1 MAQAKTTITGR
12 TKLCRAHAGDI
23 ALPKILYMGFGNG
36 GVNPDGEVIEAT
48 GEEAALKNELLRR
61 EIISHTYPVPTTCRY
76 TARLY
81 KGDLPGE
88 FISELGLYDAEG
100 DLIAYTA
107 FLPKGKDAD
116 MEFLFDVDEIF

>member
-1 MAQAKTTITGR
+1 MAQAKTTIIGR

-23 ALPKILYMGFGNG
+23 MLPKILFMGFGNG
-36 GVNPDGEVIEAT
+36 GIDSAGEVVEAN
-48 GEEAALKNELLRR
+48 GEETALKNELLRK
-61 EIISHTYPVPTTCRY
+61 EIVSHAYPEPTTCRY
-76 TARLY
+76 TARLS
-81 KGDLPGE
+81 KGELPGE